1 MKKLIILMLLC
12 VLTGCTKESTM
23 VFEAKIESLS
33 EKSMIVNTED
43 SVGFDKASVGLGMA
57 KIEGELAEG
66 KKVKIT
72 IKPEMRESYPV
83 QVTAIKIEVVEG
95 NYQKISAEEV
105 KEMMKE
111 DKDYVILDVRTLN
124 EYNEGHIEGAVLLPD
139 YEIRNQAEIVLDN
152 KENVILVYCRS
163 GKRSE
168 AAAKEL
174 IEMGYTH
181 VYDLGG
187 IMDWP
192 YEIVKEI

>member
-57 KIEGELAEG
+57 KIE
-66 KKVKIT
+66 
-72 IKPEMRESYPV
+72 
-83 QVTAIKIEVVEG
+83 VVEG
-95 NYQKISAEEV
+95 DYQKISAEEA

-139 YEIRNQAEIVLDN
+139 YEIQNQAEIVLDN